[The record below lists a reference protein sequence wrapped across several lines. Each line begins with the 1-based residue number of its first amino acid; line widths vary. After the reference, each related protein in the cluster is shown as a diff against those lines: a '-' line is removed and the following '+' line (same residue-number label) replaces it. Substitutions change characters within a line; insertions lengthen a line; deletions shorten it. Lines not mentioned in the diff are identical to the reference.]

1 MVLCPLVFQLFE
13 SMAKGKESMAKERSR
28 WRRRGI
34 RGEGEESMA
43 KERSRWRRRG
53 IDGEGKESMAKE
65 RNLSACKAFRV
76 FHCVLHSLAVFEI
89 DVVRR
94 LKSSMAC
101 NLGKYQGQSDF
112 REMM

>member
-1 MVLCPLVFQLFE
+1 MNGFMPSCIPV
-13 SMAKGKESMAKERSR
+13 
-28 WRRRGI
+28 I
-34 RGEGEESMA
+34 RIDGEG
-43 KERSRWRRRG
+43 KG

-112 REMM
+112 REMMRWSIPLTTALLSCCA